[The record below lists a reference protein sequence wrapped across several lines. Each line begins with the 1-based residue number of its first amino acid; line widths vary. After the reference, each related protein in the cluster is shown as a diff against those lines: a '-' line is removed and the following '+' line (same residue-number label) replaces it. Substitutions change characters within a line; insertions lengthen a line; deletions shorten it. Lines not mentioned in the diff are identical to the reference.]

1 MLAKLLNID
10 SMSHSTGMKDS
21 DVNGD
26 FSDDVVDML
35 TPVVTTSAN
44 TSVVEPQQAN
54 SQQAKLKQRET
65 AHIDAG

>member
-1 MLAKLLNID
+1 
-10 SMSHSTGMKDS
+10 MKDS